1 MNLRRFRPAA
11 LAAPASAALLVAGVL
26 LAGAARPASAQIV
39 QTTAVPFLQI
49 EPDSRAAGMGM
60 TGVAVAD
67 NASALFWNP
76 AGLAGQEGAEV
87 TFTHAPWLPNL
98 GADLFFEY
106 LAGKYAVPGVGT
118 FAGHITFLNLGEQT
132 ATDPDGNELGE
143 FKSYDL
149 AVGASYG
156 RQVLPTL
163 SVGGGARFIY
173 SNLSGNFN
181 AGGEATKAGT
191 ALALDLGVLWRP
203 DVGSENI
210 HPSLGLNLANMGP
223 HISYSVASDR
233 GGDAIPSNIRLGGA
247 LEYEID
253 DFNRVTFAVDANKL
267 LVARKEEGNDGI
279 DNDGDGEV
287 DEADEGGFEPFT
299 SALFSSWKSITV
311 DLDGGEPDNAETVGL
326 LRQFTYG
333 LGAEY
338 WYNDLFAIRTGYFY
352 EDPLNGNR
360 QFLTF
365 GAGIRYSLVGVDL
378 SYIYALEEN
387 SPLSEQIRFSVML
400 NVNR

>member
-1 MNLRRFRPAA
+1 MTPPRTRTA
-11 LAAPASAALLVAGVL
+11 LPR
-26 LAGAARPASAQIV
+26 AARPAPAAALLLAVALLAAAPRPAAAQIV

-76 AGLAGQEGAEV
+76 AGLAGQQGAEV

-106 LAGKYAVPGVGT
+106 LAGKYALPGVGT
-118 FAGHITFLNLGEQT
+118 FAGHITFLNLGEQQR
-132 ATDPDGNELGE
+132 TDEQGNNLGT

-156 RQVLPTL
+156 RALTSSL
-163 SVGGGARFIY
+163 SVGTGFRFIY
-173 SNLSGNFN
+173 SNLT
-181 AGGEATKAGT
+181 GGEFEGAGAGT
-191 ALALDLGVLWRP
+191 SLGIDLGLLWKP
-203 DVGSENI
+203 TVSENLR
-210 HPSLGLNLANMGP
+210 PSLGLNFANMGP
-223 HISYSVASDR
+223 RIKYTDSDSTS
-233 GGDAIPSNIRLGGA
+233 GDAIPSNFRIGGA
-247 LEYEID
+247 VDYELD
-253 DFNRVTFAVDANKL
+253 DFNRLRFAIDLNKL
-267 LVARKEEGNDGI
+267 LVARDEEG
-279 DNDGDGEV
+279 E
-287 DEADEGGFEPFT
+287 FEPFT

-311 DLDGGEPDNAETVGL
+311 DIDGEGGSAPESVGL
-326 LRQFTYG
+326 FRQFTYG

-338 WYNDLFAIRTGYFY
+338 WYNDLFALRTGYFY
-352 EDPLNGNR
+352 EDPSNGNR

>member
-1 MNLRRFRPAA
+1 MNLRRFRPATLRFA
-11 LAAPASAALLVAGVL
+11 PVAPASAALLLASVL

-49 EPDSRAAGMGM
+49 EPDSRASGMGM

-76 AGLAGQEGAEV
+76 AGLASQQGAEI

-106 LAGKYAVPGVGT
+106 LAGKYAVEGIGT
-118 FAGHITFLNLGEQT
+118 FAGHITFLNLGEQQR
-132 ATDPDGNELGE
+132 TDENGTDLGT

-156 RQVLPTL
+156 RQLTPTL
-163 SVGGGARFIY
+163 SVGTGARFIY
-173 SNLSGNFN
+173 SNLSGG
-181 AGGEATKAGT
+181 ATIGDEETKAGT
-191 ALALDLGVLWRP
+191 SVGIDLGVLWKP
-203 DVGSENI
+203 NVGSENL

-223 HISYSVASDR
+223 HISYSSSDKS
-233 GGDAIPSNIRLGGA
+233 DAIPSNIRLGGA
-247 LEYEID
+247 LEYDLD
-253 DFNRVTFAVDANKL
+253 DFNRLTFAVDANKL
-267 LVARKEEGNDGI
+267 LVARDEN
-279 DNDGDGEV
+279 GD
-287 DEADEGGFEPFT
+287 FEPFT

-311 DLDGGEPDNAETVGL
+311 DLNGGDASDAEKVGL

-338 WYNDLFAIRTGYFY
+338 WYNDLFALRTGYFY

>member
-1 MNLRRFRPAA
+1 MTPRRLRTAASPAPGAAAPAA
-11 LAAPASAALLVAGVL
+11 LL
-26 LAGAARPASAQIV
+26 LAGALLALAPLPAAAQIV

-49 EPDSRAAGMGM
+49 EPDSRASGMGM

-106 LAGKYAVPGVGT
+106 LAGKYAVEGIGT

-132 ATDPDGNELGE
+132 RTDETGVDLGT

-156 RQVLPTL
+156 RQLTSTF
-163 SVGGGARFIY
+163 SVGTGFRFIY
-173 SNLSGNFN
+173 SNLTGGTIDIGGAEAQ
-181 AGGEATKAGT
+181 AGSSFG
-191 ALALDLGVLWRP
+191 LDLGLLWKPGFGGENLRP
-203 DVGSENI
+203 SF
-210 HPSLGLNLANMGP
+210 GLNLANMGP
-223 HISYSVASDR
+223 RIKYTDSDSAAA
-233 GGDAIPSNIRLGGA
+233 DAIPSNLRIGGA
-247 LEYEID
+247 LEYELD
-253 DFNRVTFAVDANKL
+253 DFNRLRFALDLNKL
-267 LVARKEEGNDGI
+267 IVSRD
-279 DNDGDGEV
+279 
-287 DEADEGGFEPFT
+287 DEGDFEPFT
-299 SALFSSWKSITV
+299 SALFSSWNAISV
-311 DLDGGEPDNAETVGL
+311 DLDPSDDTPAESVGL
-326 LRQFTYG
+326 LRQFTVG
-333 LGAEY
+333 TGVEY
-338 WYNDLFAIRTGYFY
+338 WYNDLFALRTGYFY
-352 EDPLNGNR
+352 EDPSNGNR
-360 QFLTF
+360 KFLTF

>member
-11 LAAPASAALLVAGVL
+11 SAALAPAAL
-26 LAGAARPASAQIV
+26 LLGAALFAGTASAQIV

-60 TGVAVAD
+60 TGVAIAD

-106 LAGKYAVPGVGT
+106 LAGKYALEGIGT
-118 FAGHITFLNLGEQT
+118 FAGHITFLNLGEQQR
-132 ATDPDGNELGE
+132 TDENGTDLGT
-143 FKSYDL
+143 FRSYDL

-163 SVGGGARFIY
+163 SLGTGARLIY
-173 SNLSGNFN
+173 SNLGSLQDDDDVSGT
-181 AGGEATKAGT
+181 GVSVG
-191 ALALDLGVLWRP
+191 LDLGVLWKP
-203 DVGSENI
+203 DIGGENLQ
-210 HPSLGLNLANMGP
+210 PSFGLNLANMGP
-223 HISYSVASDR
+223 HISYSST
-233 GGDAIPSNIRLGGA
+233 GPGDAIPSNIRLGSA
-247 LEYEID
+247 LEYSLDE
-253 DFNRVTFAVDANKL
+253 FNRLTFAVDANKL
-267 LVARKEEGNDGI
+267 LVARDE
-279 DNDGDGEV
+279 DGE
-287 DEADEGGFEPFT
+287 FESFT

-311 DLDGGEPDNAETVGL
+311 DLDGMGPGEAETVGV

-338 WYNDLFAIRTGYFY
+338 WYNNLFALRTGYFY
-352 EDPLNGNR
+352 EDPANGNR
-360 QFLTF
+360 EFITF
-365 GAGIRYSLVGVDL
+365 GAGFSYSLIGVDL